1 VRKAMIENLLK
12 DKKKIGIFIFLIII
26 ISIIGILYLKSG
38 FKELKK
44 NDTESIFVDE
54 NVDVSRNDTTK
65 NVKNKNSSVKNNI
78 NENKEAIAQDTQ
90 KNIVVEIKGEVKK
103 PDVYILNENSII
115 KDLIEA
121 AGGLTE
127 NADLSNINRAK
138 KLQNHDLIYITNKNE
153 VMKGIQNTD
162 SNSNSKN
169 KENSD
174 EKININTATTEEL
187 KKINGIGDAK
197 AKNILEYREKNGD
210 FKSIE
215 DIKNVTGISEKM
227 FEKIKEQIEI

>member
-1 VRKAMIENLLK
+1 MVENLLK
-12 DKKKIGIFIFLIII
+12 DKKKIGIFILLIII

-54 NVDVSRNDTTK
+54 NVDVSRTDNTK
-65 NVKNKNSSVKNNI
+65 NGKNKNSSVKNNI
-78 NENKEAIAQDTQ
+78 NENKEAIAQDAQ

-127 NADLSNINRAK
+127 NADVSNINRAK
-138 KLQNHDLIYITNKNE
+138 KLQNHDLINISNKNE
-153 VMKGIQNTD
+153 TMKVIQNTNTSD
-162 SNSNSKN
+162 NSK
-169 KENSD
+169 ESSD
-174 EKININTATTEEL
+174 KKININTANIEEL
-187 KKINGIGDAK
+187 KTLSGVGDVK
-197 AKNILEYREKNGD
+197 AKNIIEYREKNGN
-210 FKSIE
+210 FQSIE
-215 DIKNVTGISEKM
+215 DIKNVTGFSGKM